1 MRSSKFDTFSLKF
14 CFAFGIPHA
23 GIEFLTIDHSVG
35 EGHIGPGVGGGG
47 TQGGGGTNGFTG
59 GGATF
64 VAGLDGQ
71 TGGGGG
77 IYILIGNSHVIR
89 GFMMMG
95 RNNNEIIAIAT
106 IFSV

>member
-23 GIEFLTIDHSVG
+23 GTEFLTIDHSVG
-35 EGHIGPGVGGGG
+35 AGHIGPGVGGGG
-47 TQGGGGTNGFTG
+47 THCGGTNGFAG

-64 VAGLDGQ
+64 VAGLAGQ

-77 IYILIGNSHVIR
+77 IYILMGNSHIIR
-89 GFMMMG
+89 GFM
-95 RNNNEIIAIAT
+95 ISFLKI
-106 IFSV
+106 